1 MKKASVIL
9 RVIGVVS
16 IIFAGIGFW
25 YNSMTFLAS
34 WSKDFRDKDT
44 LYFYP
49 AFYIMSFICIMCY
62 SVLLICGIQ
71 FIRLRTRLF
80 PLFVGVL
87 IFEFIYI
94 FSIGFMWLIP
104 EIGRSIAAATGVA
117 NGGLSLQI
125 ISLFFIWAPLIV
137 LWAKGKISKP
147 EEPSNQ
153 NVPSI

>member
-1 MKKASVIL
+1 MKKASVVL
-9 RVIGVVS
+9 RIIGIIS
-16 IIFAGIGFW
+16 IVFAVLGFL
-25 YNSMTFLAS
+25 YNSTTFLVS
-34 WSKDFRDKDT
+34 WSKDFRDKDA

-49 AFYIMSFICIMCY
+49 AFYIMSFICAICY

-94 FSIGFMWLIP
+94 FSIGITWLIP
-104 EIGRSIAAATGVA
+104 GIGSSIGAATGVA

-125 ISLFFIWAPLIV
+125 FILFPLWGSLLAGWA
-137 LWAKGKISKP
+137 SKRIP
-147 EEPSNQ
+147 DSEEL
-153 NVPSI
+153 VKKTV